1 MADQTAYIQW
11 MRKYKGKIDSI
22 LNAFLHTYSYYIYEK
37 SLTSA
42 TLETLFLSFWST
54 VLALWTH
61 CYKNI
66 KTVIDSPQLDM
77 LRNTLALEIRFV
89 LHMFFF
95 RMHSFIALRSSPLYS
110 GWHIISSW
118 TYLWKSVSI
127 LCRWHAVF
135 FRIAWLTKSDPLS
148 STLINICSFGFFSNS
163 FPFKVDLHNFTLV
176 FQTNRMSN
184 KF

>member
-1 MADQTAYIQW
+1 MFLWRIKLLTYNECENT
-11 MRKYKGKIDSI
+11 RGKSI
-22 LNAFLHTYSYYIYEK
+22 LYWTHSYTRIHIIYIYEK

-61 CYKNI
+61 CYKY
-66 KTVIDSPQLDM
+66 IDSPQLDM
-77 LRNTLALEIRFV
+77 LINTFALKIQFV

-127 LCRWHAVF
+127 LCRWHAVLF
-135 FRIAWLTKSDPLS
+135 SHRM
-148 STLINICSFGFFSNS
+148 INEEWPFEQYPHEHLFIRLFSNS